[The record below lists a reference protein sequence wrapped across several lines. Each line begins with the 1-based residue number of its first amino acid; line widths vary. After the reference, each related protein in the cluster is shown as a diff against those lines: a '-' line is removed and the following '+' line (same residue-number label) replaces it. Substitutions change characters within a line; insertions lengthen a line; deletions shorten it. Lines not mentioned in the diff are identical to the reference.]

1 MPPQEDGELPMCT
14 ASALCPLCGRQH
26 DAAMPCPE
34 TSPTAC
40 ACPTAHEH
48 ARHEDGHAHCACGHD
63 HAPAASLDPHA
74 FGVPSATRAVYRI
87 TNMDCPV
94 EEALIRK
101 KLEGMAGITGL
112 EFHLMQR
119 VLVVS
124 HTLPDTAPIE
134 EALRA
139 IDMPPEAL
147 ETPRAAS
154 LAPVTVIPWRRLA
167 VAGLLAAASEIME
180 LCRDW
185 HVFAPGLENG
195 ALWLSALLALL
206 AVALGGIGTYKKGW
220 IALRNGNLNMNALMS
235 VAVTG
240 ALLIGHYPEA
250 AMVMVLFN
258 LSEAI
263 EARSLERARDAIR
276 TLMNLAPETATVCR
290 DGRWESVSIH
300 DVPVGSR
307 IRVRPG
313 ERIPLDGQVVSG
325 HSAVDQ
331 SPITGESMPVAKDPG
346 DALYAGSINQS
357 GELEYASGALADDS
371 TIARIIRAVEEAQA
385 GRAPMQRFVDVFA
398 RFYTPAIFAA
408 ALLTALVP
416 PLLFGG
422 VWTEWLYTALV
433 LLVIGCPC
441 ALVISTPVTIVSG
454 MAAAARQGILVKG
467 GLFLEQGRRLR
478 CLALDKTGTIT
489 HGSPRQTDFL
499 PLSDNPRLRALAAGL
514 ASRSDHPVSR
524 AIARQAELDGI
535 APAPVADFAAT
546 PGQGVSGT
554 MDGQRWSLGNRRM
567 AEAVAP
573 LAPATQARL
582 LELEN
587 QGRSVALL
595 MDENGVHA
603 LLAVADTI
611 RESSV
616 VALRELRS
624 MGITTVML
632 TGDNAHAAH
641 AIARQAGMDDVR
653 AELLPGDKLHAV
665 EELAQQ
671 GPVGMVGDGIN
682 DAPALARA
690 HIGFAMAAAG
700 TDAAMETADVA
711 LMDDDLRKIPRFIRL
726 SRGVHAILVQNIAG
740 ALGIKALFLALT
752 FMGLGTMWMAVFAD
766 VGASLLVI
774 ANSLRALRA

>member
-1 MPPQEDGELPMCT
+1 MEKLPMCT
-14 ASALCPLCGRQH
+14 ATALCPLCGRH
-26 DAAMPCPE
+26 HAADSPCHPGHTHAE
-34 TSPTAC
+34 HIH
-40 ACPTAHEH
+40 TAH
-48 ARHEDGHAHCACGHD
+48 AHEGCACGHAHD
-63 HAPAASLDPHA
+63 HDDAPPLDPRA
-74 FGVPSATRAVYRI
+74 FGEASATRAVYRI
-87 TNMDCPV
+87 MNMDCPA

-101 KLEGMAGITGL
+101 KLDGMPGVEEL

-119 VLVVS
+119 VLVVRHS
-124 HTLPDTAPIE
+124 LPGPEPIE

-139 IDMPPEAL
+139 IDMAPEAL
-147 ETPRAAS
+147 DAAPS
-154 LAPVTVIPWRRLA
+154 AATAPTTVIPWRKLGIA
-167 VAGLLAAASEIME
+167 ALFAAASEVVE
-180 LCRDW
+180 LCGSWR
-185 HVFAPGLENG
+185 VFPPELENG

-206 AVALGGIGTYKKGW
+206 SVVLGGLGTYKKGW
-220 IALRNGNLNMNALMS
+220 IAVSNGNLNMNALMS

-263 EARSLERARDAIR
+263 EAKSLERARDAIR
-276 TLMNLAPETATVCR
+276 TLMNLAPETATVER
-290 DGRWESVSIH
+290 NGRWESVPIH

-313 ERIPLDGQVVSG
+313 ERIALDGQVIDG

-331 SPITGESMPVAKDPG
+331 SPITGESMPVSKDPG
-346 DALYAGSINQS
+346 DPLYAGSINQS
-357 GELEYASGALADDS
+357 GELEYTSGALADDS
-371 TIARIIRAVEEAQA
+371 TIARIIRAVEDAQA
-385 GRAPMQRFVDVFA
+385 SRAPTQRFVDSFA
-398 RFYTPAIFAA
+398 RYYTPAIFAA
-408 ALLTALVP
+408 ALLTAVVP
-416 PLLFGG
+416 PLVFNG
-422 VWTEWLYTALV
+422 VWLDWLYTALV

-478 CLALDKTGTIT
+478 SLALDKTGTIT
-489 HGSPRQTDFL
+489 HGKPRQTDFL
-499 PLSDNPRLRALAAGL
+499 PLSDDPRLRSLAAGL
-514 ASRSDHPVSR
+514 ASRSDHPVSD
-524 AIARQAELDGI
+524 AIARQAALDGI
-535 APAPVADFAAT
+535 SPAHVTDFTAH
-546 PGQGVSGT
+546 PGQGVSGV
-554 MDGQRWSLGNRRM
+554 MDGQRWALGNRRM
-567 AEAVAP
+567 AESIAP
-573 LAPATQARL
+573 IPAETEARIR
-582 LELEN
+582 ELESR
-587 QGRSVALL
+587 GESVALL
-595 MDENGVHA
+595 MNDHGVHA

-611 RESSV
+611 KESSV
-616 VALRELRS
+616 AALNDLRS
-624 MGITTVML
+624 LGIRTVML
-632 TGDNAHAAH
+632 TGDNAHAAR

-665 EELAQQ
+665 EKLGAQ

-690 HIGFAMAAAG
+690 DIGFAMAAAG

-726 SRGVHAILVQNIAG
+726 SRAVHTILVQNISL
-740 ALGIKALFLALT
+740 ALGVKAVFLALT

-766 VGASLLVI
+766 VGATLLVI

>member
-1 MPPQEDGELPMCT
+1 
-14 ASALCPLCGRQH
+14 
-26 DAAMPCPE
+26 MPCPD
-34 TSPTAC
+34 TPDA
-40 ACPTAHEH
+40 AGARPAAHEH
-48 ARHEDGHAHCACGHD
+48 DDHAGCHAHCGCGHA
-63 HAPAASLDPHA
+63 HAPAAPLDPHA
-74 FGVPSATRAVYRI
+74 FGASTATRAVYRI
-87 TNMDCPV
+87 MNMDCPT
-94 EEALIRK
+94 EEALIRR
-101 KLEGMAGITGL
+101 KLEGMPGIAAL

-119 VLVVS
+119 VLIVS
-124 HTLPDTAPIE
+124 HSLPDTAPIE
-134 EALRA
+134 QALRD
-139 IDMPPEAL
+139 IDMAPEAL
-147 ETPRAAS
+147 TTSRAAEV
-154 LAPVTVIPWRRLA
+154 APTTVIPWRRLA
-167 VAGLLAAASEIME
+167 AAALLAAASEAAE

-185 HVFAPGLENG
+185 HIFAPGLDNG

-206 AVALGGIGTYKKGW
+206 AVALGGIGTYRKGW

-258 LSEAI
+258 ISEAI

-276 TLMNLAPETATVCR
+276 TLMNLAPETAAVCR
-290 DGRWESVSIH
+290 DGRWESVPVH

-313 ERIPLDGQVVSG
+313 ERIPLDGLVVSG
-325 HSAVDQ
+325 RSTVDQ
-331 SPITGESMPVAKDPG
+331 SPITGESMPVTKTPG
-346 DALYAGSINQS
+346 SPLYAGSINQA

-371 TIARIIRAVEEAQA
+371 TIARIIRAVEDAQA
-385 GRAPMQRFVDVFA
+385 GKAPMQRFVDVFA

-422 VWTEWLYTALV
+422 VWTEWLYTGLV

-478 CLALDKTGTIT
+478 CLALDKTGTLT

-499 PLSDNPRLRALAAGL
+499 PLSDAPRLRAIAAGL

-535 APAPVADFAAT
+535 TPAPVSDFTAL

-554 MDGQRWSLGNRRM
+554 LGGQRWSLGNRRM

-573 LAPATQARL
+573 LSPATLTRL
-582 LELEN
+582 RELEN

-595 MDENGVHA
+595 MDSRGVHA

-611 RESSV
+611 RDTSV
-616 VALRELRS
+616 AALRELRAL
-624 MGITTVML
+624 GIATVML
-632 TGDNAHAAH
+632 TGDNARAAQ
-641 AIARQAGMDDVR
+641 AIARQAGIDDVR
-653 AELLPGDKLHAV
+653 AELLPDGKLRAV
-665 EELAQQ
+665 EELAQR
-671 GPVGMVGDGIN
+671 GSVGMVGDGIN

-700 TDAAMETADVA
+700 TDTAMETADVA